1 MQQPIVDLLVWM
13 RVPGDVLFSIGALLL
28 AWFVLRLWV
37 SPRKART
44 VLPEGARTTQN

>member
-13 RVPGDVLFSIGALLL
+13 RVPGDVLFSAGALLL

-37 SPRKART
+37 
-44 VLPEGARTTQN
+44 GAREERERLPGTAETTHN